1 MSIELVRSR
10 LEEAIGDK
18 HITTVELS
26 QILNQEDPFVGDGMK
41 PSMKSFVDKNEYTV
55 VKGLQTSIRRGEY
68 TCDPGVI
75 AQIDAFVE
83 RGPDE
88 AMNFDYFGKAAAN
101 STLAGL
107 SVGVGVGMICLMWG
121 APEVALA
128 CVVIG
133 AGVGLLST
141 GFYMALDD

>member
-1 MSIELVRSR
+1 MSVELVRSH

-18 HITTVELS
+18 HITMAELS
-26 QILNQEDPFVGDGMK
+26 QILNQEDPFWGDERV
-41 PSMKSFVDKNEYTV
+41 PSMRSFVDKDEYAV
-55 VKGLQTSIRRGEY
+55 VRGLQTSILRGEY
-68 TCDPGVI
+68 TCDDGVA

-88 AMNFDYFGKAAAN
+88 AMSFNYFGKAVAT
-101 STLAGL
+101 STVGGLLVGGSAGAVFL
-107 SVGVGVGMICLMWG
+107 LWG
-121 APEVALA
+121 APEIALA

-133 AGVGLLST
+133 AGVGLVSA